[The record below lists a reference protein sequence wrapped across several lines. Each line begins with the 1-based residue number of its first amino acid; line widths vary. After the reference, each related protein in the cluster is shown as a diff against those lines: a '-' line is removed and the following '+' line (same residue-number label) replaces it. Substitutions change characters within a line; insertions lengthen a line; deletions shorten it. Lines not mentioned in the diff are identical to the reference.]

1 MRARGRGRGQGQRTR
16 ACGSAGAGWP
26 HVQVDVVPAHP
37 CCSITERCPGTRVC
51 VCTDQTGPAGAGPE
65 HAPTD
70 RHVDSVTLFRSRH
83 TIAPLCVFWCVP
95 SFPLHFGRV
104 PLVCGLVCRL
114 VGSPSEL
121 CELCP
126 CPLPVSVV
134 SLSKPQL
141 VLVYCLT
148 VSQPG
153 SFRTRQPRHHSRRQI
168 SDVTTSMLLNQLRT
182 LAECGTR
189 RESSRSVTTS
199 RRQLVARGWVGFPL
213 SQDLRPPYTAV
224 ALKGG

>member
-1 MRARGRGRGQGQRTR
+1 MRQCGRGVATR
-16 ACGSAGAGWP
+16 AGWA
-26 HVQVDVVPAHP
+26 QVDVVPDHP
-37 CCSITERCPGTRVC
+37 CCSITERCPGISRVRVHGPNGTRRRRAGTRPQ
-51 VCTDQTGPAGAGPE
+51 TDTILLLYSGL
-65 HAPTD
+65 
-70 RHVDSVTLFRSRH
+70 VTRLLLSR
-83 TIAPLCVFWCVP
+83 LCDCVFWCVP
-95 SFPLHFGRV
+95 SFPLLFGRV
-104 PLVCGLVCRL
+104 PLVCGLCVVSTL

-153 SFRTRQPRHHSRRQI
+153 SFRTRQPRHHSRRI
-168 SDVTTSMLLNQLRT
+168 DVTTGMLLNQLRT

-199 RRQLVARGWVGFPL
+199 PRQLVA
-213 SQDLRPPYTAV
+213 
-224 ALKGG
+224 

>member
-65 HAPTD
+65 HAHRPTRFCYFIPFSSHD
-70 RHVDSVTLFRSRH
+70 CSSLCVLVCTLF
-83 TIAPLCVFWCVP
+83 P
-95 SFPLHFGRV
+95 SALWARTAR
-104 PLVCGLVCRL
+104 CGLVCRL

-153 SFRTRQPRHHSRRQI
+153 SFKTRQPRHHSRRQI
-168 SDVTTSMLLNQLRT
+168 SDVTTGMLLNQLRT